1 MTERTMPVLLEPDDL
16 LRLPDGDRYELVD
29 GVPLEKHLGAESDE
43 IGLSL
48 GSLLIAF
55 VRERKL
61 GHIFGPK
68 TGYACFPGDAKLLRL
83 PDISFVASS
92 RLEGDRAPK
101 GHIPIAPDLA
111 VEVVS
116 PRDPYVLLETK
127 VKEYRSAGVKLIWI
141 ITPETRTV
149 MIRRLDGSCAEV
161 GPTGQLSGENI
172 LVGFTCAVS
181 ELFV

>member
-1 MTERTMPVLLEPDDL
+1 MTDRAIPVLLEPDDL
-16 LRLPDGDRYELVD
+16 LRLPEGDHYELVS
-29 GVPLEKHLGAESDE
+29 GVPVEKPMGAEADE
-43 IGLSL
+43 IGFVL
-48 GSLLIAF
+48 GARMLELA
-55 VRERKL
+55 RAHKL
-61 GHIFGPK
+61 GHVFGPK
-68 TGYACFPGDAKLLRL
+68 TGYVCFPDNPTLVRL
-83 PDISFVASS
+83 PDVSFVAAG

-101 GHIPIAPDLA
+101 GHITIAPDLA

-127 VKEYRSAGVKLIWI
+127 VKEYRSAGVKLTWI
-141 ITPETRTV
+141 ITPETQSV

-161 GPTGQLSGENI
+161 GSAGQLSGENV